1 MISFIKVKK
10 AIRTYQALFDCSHL
24 CIYYLLLVLQ
34 SYHTFF
40 FLVWTTK
47 SKYFLKVDLNKNTGY
62 SMVSNIECAFAAV
75 QFL

>member
-10 AIRTYQALFDCSHL
+10 TIRTYQALFDCSHL

-40 FLVWTTK
+40 FLSEQPK
-47 SKYFLKVDLNKNTGY
+47 ANT
-62 SMVSNIECAFAAV
+62 F
-75 QFL
+75 